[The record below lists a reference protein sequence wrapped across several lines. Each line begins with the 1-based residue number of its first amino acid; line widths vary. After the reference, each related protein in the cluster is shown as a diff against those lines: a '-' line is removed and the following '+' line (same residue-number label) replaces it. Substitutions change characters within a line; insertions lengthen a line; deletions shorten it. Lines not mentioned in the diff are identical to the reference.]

1 MKRMHTKFLPPTY
14 FTLSMLFSIVS
25 HFLFPV
31 AHVVPEPFNYLG
43 FILVVVG
50 VGLNMWTDALFKKEK
65 TTVKPHEMPTTLLA
79 SGPFRVSRHPMYL
92 GMVIILLGFFL
103 YLGSLIML
111 VYPVVF
117 FLLMERLF
125 IPVEEKN
132 LEMSFGA
139 EYHKYKTK
147 VHRWI

>member
-1 MKRMHTKFLPPTY
+1 M
-14 FTLSMLFSIVS
+14 
-25 HFLFPV
+25 

-50 VGLNMWTDALFKKEK
+50 AGLNIWTDALFKKEK
-65 TTVKPHEMPTTLLA
+65 TTVKPHEMPTTLLV
-79 SGPFRVSRHPMYL
+79 SGPFKVSRHPMYL
-92 GMVIILLGFFL
+92 GMVIILLGLFL
-103 YLGSLIML
+103 YLGSLITL

-132 LEMSFGA
+132 LEMSFGP
-139 EYHKYKTK
+139 EYHKYRAK